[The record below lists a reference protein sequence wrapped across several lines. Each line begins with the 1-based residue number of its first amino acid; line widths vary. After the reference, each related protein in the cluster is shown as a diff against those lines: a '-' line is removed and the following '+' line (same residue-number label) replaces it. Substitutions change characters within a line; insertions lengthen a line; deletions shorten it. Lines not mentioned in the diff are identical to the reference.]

1 MGLWIKNLKEI
12 TLSKCK
18 ILKVISAFYDLQ
30 GFVFNNLIKFNSML
44 KKMID
49 YSDRVVLSRA
59 VRSGVS
65 IEHPEKTG

>member
-18 ILKVISAFYDLQ
+18 ILKVISTFYDLQ
-30 GFVFNNLIKFNSML
+30 GFVFNYLIKFNSML

-65 IEHPEKTG
+65 IEHPEETG